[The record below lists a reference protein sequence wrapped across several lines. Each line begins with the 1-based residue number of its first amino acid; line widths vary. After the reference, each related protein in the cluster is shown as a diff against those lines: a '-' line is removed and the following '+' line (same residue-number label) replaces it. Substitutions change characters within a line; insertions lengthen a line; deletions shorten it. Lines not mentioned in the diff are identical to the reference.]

1 MLDYFS
7 SAAAQLGVSACVI
20 ILIVIWEAVWTAIA
34 MWKSAKK
41 NHLWWFIIFFLVN
54 LLAIPEIIYIIV
66 TGKKKNSKKRR

>member
-1 MLDYFS
+1 MIDYFS
-7 SAAAQLGVSACVI
+7 SVAAQLGVSAWVI

-54 LLAIPEIIYIIV
+54 LLAIPEIIYLIV
-66 TGKKKNSKKRR
+66 TRKKSPKRKR